1 MSRAITL
8 LVWLVCLTIG
18 ALGIASCSSDDSGG
32 PTGPD
37 PSEQLGDAKA
47 AMDSADSLTFSLSTD
62 GLPSGQP
69 GVLEASGVGTHEP
82 AFRGD
87 IEVNQSGLGVN
98 GEVVAVDGK
107 VYAKLLVPVFVEI
120 DPADYGAPDPA
131 VLMSEKSGISSL
143 LTAAEGVKADG
154 QRREGDD
161 VLDQISGTIPGEA
174 MAAIFPSADGSAPFP
189 ATFALADD
197 GRLRSAEISG
207 PFYGGDSVT
216 YTVTLDEYGGPVE
229 ITAP

>member
-1 MSRAITL
+1 MSRLITL
-8 LVWLVCLTIG
+8 LVWLLCLTTG
-18 ALGIASCSSDDSGG
+18 ALGIAACSGDDSGG
-32 PTGPD
+32 STQPD
-37 PSEQLGDAKA
+37 PTEQLADAKA
-47 AMDSADSLTFSLSTD
+47 ALDSADSLTFSLSTD

-69 GVLEASGVGTHEP
+69 GVLDASGVGTHEP

-98 GEVVAVDGK
+98 GEVVAVGGK

-143 LTAAEGVKADG
+143 LTAAQDVKPDG

-161 VLDQISGTIPGEA
+161 VLDQISGTIPGDA

-189 ATFALADD
+189 VTFALAGD
-197 GRLRSAEISG
+197 GKLRSAEISG